1 VWINLFAFGGLEA
14 AFLWPILLGLYWP
27 KANATGAVCSVAAG
41 VGVFFAITLLKVP
54 LGGIH
59 AIVPTLAAG
68 LVAFLLGV
76 WLGEGQD
83 PATARTFCDD

>member
-1 VWINLFAFGGLEA
+1 
-14 AFLWPILLGLYWP
+14 
-27 KANATGAVCSVAAG
+27 
-41 VGVFFAITLLKVP
+41 VP

-83 PATARTFCDD
+83 PAIARTFCDD